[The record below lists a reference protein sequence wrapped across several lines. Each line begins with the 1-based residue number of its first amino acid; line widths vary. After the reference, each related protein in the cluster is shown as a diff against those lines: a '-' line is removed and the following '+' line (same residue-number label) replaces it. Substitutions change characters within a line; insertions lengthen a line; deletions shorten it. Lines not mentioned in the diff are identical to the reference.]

1 MIFDEKG
8 QFMSGQ
14 KNRTCFSKNW
24 LKSNCVYW
32 IIHPDNRLLDNS
44 NIIIYIQQV
53 ANPILIRKSN
63 ARALPLSLHG
73 EDSEPSA

>member
-1 MIFDEKG
+1 
-8 QFMSGQ
+8 MSSQ
-14 KNRTCFSKNW
+14 KNQTTLSKNW
-24 LKSNCVYW
+24 LKSNRIYW

-44 NIIIYIQQV
+44 NIIIYIQLV
-53 ANPILIRKSN
+53 SNPILIRKSN